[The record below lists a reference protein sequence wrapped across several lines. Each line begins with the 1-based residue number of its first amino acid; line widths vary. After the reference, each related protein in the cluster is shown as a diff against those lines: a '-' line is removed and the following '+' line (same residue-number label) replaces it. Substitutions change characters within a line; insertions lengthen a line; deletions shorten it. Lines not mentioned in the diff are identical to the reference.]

1 MDYVSIILPFIGGLG
16 MFIYGMQ
23 IMAQGL
29 ENAAGSKMKSLLE
42 VLTKNKF
49 FGVLLGAFITAVIQ
63 SSSATTVMVVGFVNA
78 GIMNLTQA
86 MGVIMGANIGTTVTG
101 WLVSSVE
108 WAKALSPANIAPVAV
123 MIGVIVMLT
132 GKRRSTKDISSIIV
146 GFGILFIGITTM
158 SDAVEPLQQS
168 EAFCNLFVTLGHS
181 PFLGIVA
188 GALVTAVI
196 QSSSASVGI
205 LQSLAAAGL
214 VPFNAAVYIIMGQN
228 IGTCVTAIMSSIG
241 AKKTAKTA
249 AVMHLL
255 FNIIGTIIFSVVAI
269 VFFKVINPG
278 FGEALITQ
286 KEIST
291 VHTIF
296 NIGTT
301 ILLFPVSDWIIKLA
315 KKLEREDS
323 DDVDEGQV
331 LLDDRMLETPSIA
344 LQSTV
349 SEMVRMGHV
358 VRGTM
363 NRTRDVLI
371 TKKREEI
378 EKIREEETIADGL
391 CKGITEYA
399 IKLNT
404 LSINEK
410 EHQEVASILQIVS
423 DIERVS
429 DYCENIS
436 EFAENL
442 KDQKAS
448 FSEIAR
454 EEIQQMEDV
463 CIDCFRYAIEALEE
477 RSKEKA
483 MKVIEKESQA
493 DELEIALR
501 TAHMKRLARN
511 ECSTESGIVFLDALV
526 CLERISDHARNIA
539 EEILTAE

>member
-1 MDYVSIILPFIGGLG
+1 
-16 MFIYGMQ
+16 
-23 IMAQGL
+23 
-29 ENAAGSKMKSLLE
+29 
-42 VLTKNKF
+42 
-49 FGVLLGAFITAVIQ
+49 
-63 SSSATTVMVVGFVNA
+63 
-78 GIMNLTQA
+78 
-86 MGVIMGANIGTTVTG
+86 MGANIGTTVTG

-286 KEIST
+286 TEIST
-291 VHTIF
+291 VHTILISELRSCSSRYLTGSLSWRRNWREKILTMWMKDRYF
-296 NIGTT
+296 WTT
-301 ILLFPVSDWIIKLA
+301 ECW
-315 KKLEREDS
+315 RH
-323 DDVDEGQV
+323 QV
-331 LLDDRMLETPSIA
+331 LRSS
-344 LQSTV
+344 LQS
-349 SEMVRMGHV
+349 
-358 VRGTM
+358 
-363 NRTRDVLI
+363 
-371 TKKREEI
+371 
-378 EKIREEETIADGL
+378 
-391 CKGITEYA
+391 
-399 IKLNT
+399 
-404 LSINEK
+404 
-410 EHQEVASILQIVS
+410 
-423 DIERVS
+423 
-429 DYCENIS
+429 
-436 EFAENL
+436 
-442 KDQKAS
+442 
-448 FSEIAR
+448 AR
-454 EEIQQMEDV
+454 W
-463 CIDCFRYAIEALEE
+463 
-477 RSKEKA
+477 
-483 MKVIEKESQA
+483 
-493 DELEIALR
+493 
-501 TAHMKRLARN
+501 
-511 ECSTESGIVFLDALV
+511 
-526 CLERISDHARNIA
+526 
-539 EEILTAE
+539 

>member
-269 VFFKVINPG
+269 VFFKVINLG

-286 KEIST
+286 TEIST

>member
-278 FGEALITQ
+278 FGEGLITQ
-286 KEIST
+286 TEIST

-315 KKLEREDS
+315 KKLEIEDS